1 MVLRLLLYLQIVYT
15 VYQIHFPLDTH
26 IPAVNVSNLLFFAT
40 LLALPFTA
48 RGEVDGPP
56 AQPGLLRWPLLGY
69 FFALTLA
76 LVIAQMRMPRDLVGD
91 ITYYKNA
98 LFYPLL
104 YFMYLHCRQD
114 RAGTRQLIILV
125 MVVAF
130 VAGLQAMRQGLDYGF
145 SSFAEN
151 HRAAGPFGRD
161 YRDANRAGVY
171 YAMFLPLFIA
181 VALFFRGRWLWRG
194 AALAGA
200 AVIGFAILV
209 TYSRQSYFIALLGLG
224 LLLLRRNL
232 VLAVVLGFALSSM
245 TAYLPDTVTQRV
257 QETQQRDAAGGE
269 QVDESTSSR
278 WEIWDGAFAMWRD
291 QPFGI
296 GLNRFPLV
304 IGDYSRYENKDAH
317 NYYVL
322 TLAETG
328 LQGLAA
334 LLLVIAALF
343 RLAGRL
349 RRAAPPDDA
358 QARALAIGFTVCT
371 VCMACGNFY
380 GSPFLN
386 GAVMGDYWI
395 LCGLLERY
403 LRQLATAATPAA
415 ATQPGVPA
423 QALAQR
429 FPQAARI
436 LPGRRA

>member
-56 AQPGLLRWPLLGY
+56 APPGLLRWPLLGY
-69 FFALTLA
+69 FAALTIA
-76 LVIAQMRMPRDLVGD
+76 LVIAQLHTPRDLVGD

-104 YFMYLHCRQD
+104 YFVYLHCRQD
-114 RAGTRQLIILV
+114 RAGTRLMIILV
-125 MVVAF
+125 MAVVF

-145 SSFAEN
+145 GGFAEN

-171 YAMFLPLFIA
+171 YVMFLPLFIA
-181 VALFFRGRWLWRG
+181 AALFFRGRWLWRG
-194 AALAGA
+194 AALAGV

-224 LLLLRRNL
+224 LLLLRRSL
-232 VLAVVLGFALSSM
+232 VLAAALGFALMSM
-245 TAYLPDTVTQRV
+245 TSYLPDTVTQRV

-291 QPFGI
+291 NPFGI
-296 GLNRFPLV
+296 GLNRFPQT

-349 RRAAPPDDA
+349 RRAAPPDDPE
-358 QARALAIGFTVCT
+358 ARALAVGFTVCT

-403 LRQLATAATPAA
+403 LRQLATTATPAA
-415 ATQPGVPA
+415 VTQAIVPA

-429 FPQAARI
+429 FPLATHI